1 LSEGLVPPPHLWQF
15 GLREPAGRTFES
27 ICVPLI
33 LDASTRRF
41 VLDAQAQLGIQY
53 TPVPLDVAHV
63 TLGGVENASVPWNP
77 PESFRAG
84 FADVLGVE
92 LSAYS
97 IRLTLEQAPFAA
109 IAAAFGVPKAT
120 RPYGLTIAYA
130 GVRIP
135 GQRAQETLGALQRAF
150 LGARPL
156 RAGFEFAEA
165 QQRPLPTREPFRY
178 LRLNMLRGYL

>member
-1 LSEGLVPPPHLWQF
+1 MSDGLVPPAHLWQF
-15 GLREPAGRTFES
+15 GLRDPAGRTFES

-33 LDASTRRF
+33 LGASARRY
-41 VLDAQAQLGIQY
+41 VIDAQALLGIQY

-63 TLGGVENASVPWNP
+63 TLGGVESASVPWKP
-77 PESFRAG
+77 PDTFTAG
-84 FADVLGVE
+84 LADIEGVA

-130 GVRIP
+130 GVRIS
-135 GQRAQETLGALQRAF
+135 GERAQEKLGELHRAF

-156 RAGFEFAEA
+156 RG
-165 QQRPLPTREPFRY
+165 R
-178 LRLNMLRGYL
+178 LRVRRSAAAPAAHA

>member
-1 LSEGLVPPPHLWQF
+1 VSDGLVPPPHLWQF

-33 LDASTRRF
+33 LGASARRF

-63 TLGGVENASVPWNP
+63 TLGGVENVSVPWKP
-77 PESFRAG
+77 PETFTAG
-84 FADVLGVE
+84 FADIEGVA

-97 IRLTLEQAPFAA
+97 IRLLLEQAPFAA

-135 GQRAQETLGALQRAF
+135 SARAQETLGALQRAF

-156 RAGFEFAEA
+156 RAGFEFVEA
-165 QQRPLPTREPFRY
+165 QQRPLSTREPFRY
-178 LRLNMLRGYL
+178 VRLAMLRGYA